1 VFYPDASTLD
11 IPTGYEGSIVDGV
24 CTMNQP
30 AVEVPEKCG
39 GGSGDSKWVGIM
51 KNGECIL
58 DPDAENTVFT
68 ATRCNGNVDI
78 PGTNISYGFTGRMD
92 GGICARDYPIPY
104 NPLLHAS
111 EADPYDDWHYQAD
124 GSAGSGFNTFI
135 DGASALQ
142 QLPDLESRSAA
153 GPTITTPAPA
163 VTPAV
168 QTPAPSTTNKP
179 LVAAVGLGVLGL
191 VDGIGN
197 LGSDTNKPIR
207 VCDSRF
213 LIPKEY
219 SVRDDP
225 VKGVVIRDGVGRVQ
239 TMGEYCNNP
248 VCVYV
253 NADYTGTFAIL
264 GETGL
269 KEVLN
274 EAGITLPSI
283 DGNVCE
289 HDKVRIIE
297 FILGVLDKMG
307 DVNDVLDDVMPAW
320 LAKLIGD
327 FPLVDKF
334 ENIANITAAAIE
346 FGRGNFDKAVINVI
360 EAIPGAGSF
369 QQLIFKEA
377 GLGSKF
383 EKLDDSIPLD
393 VKQLIIETSATVT
406 GIVTAAFP
414 PSTPAMAI
422 LDAFIMFGNMRWD
435 EALESILTMGLGKFL
450 TKLFGPILEK
460 IKEVQD
466 ATIKLIF

>member
-1 VFYPDASTLD
+1 
-11 IPTGYEGSIVDGV
+11 
-24 CTMNQP
+24 
-30 AVEVPEKCG
+30 
-39 GGSGDSKWVGIM
+39 
-51 KNGECIL
+51 
-58 DPDAENTVFT
+58 
-68 ATRCNGNVDI
+68 
-78 PGTNISYGFTGRMD
+78 
-92 GGICARDYPIPY
+92 
-104 NPLLHAS
+104 
-111 EADPYDDWHYQAD
+111 
-124 GSAGSGFNTFI
+124 
-135 DGASALQ
+135 
-142 QLPDLESRSAA
+142 
-153 GPTITTPAPA
+153 
-163 VTPAV
+163 
-168 QTPAPSTTNKP
+168 
-179 LVAAVGLGVLGL
+179 
-191 VDGIGN
+191 
-197 LGSDTNKPIR
+197 
-207 VCDSRF
+207 
-213 LIPKEY
+213 
-219 SVRDDP
+219 
-225 VKGVVIRDGVGRVQ
+225 
-239 TMGEYCNNP
+239 
-248 VCVYV
+248 
-253 NADYTGTFAIL
+253 
-264 GETGL
+264 
-269 KEVLN
+269 
-274 EAGITLPSI
+274 
-283 DGNVCE
+283 
-289 HDKVRIIE
+289 
-297 FILGVLDKMG
+297 MG